1 MYKPDWI
8 RFVHGSLFY
17 RAKGK
22 LMDAFTLTKQRL
34 LEKLGVSEQKGL
46 SEEQAVDNAVRFG
59 VNQLSKPPRE
69 SLLKKIWTSLTE
81 PMVLMLVAAA
91 IIAFGV
97 NFARGLNGDETEYVE
112 CVGIVVAIFLSVAIS
127 LIMEGRS
134 AKAFDALNN
143 IRDDVPAKVFRNG
156 KVRLISQKDIVV
168 GDIVCLQTGAK
179 VPADGRLL
187 DSVDLHVE
195 EASLTGES
203 EAVKK
208 DADIVFD
215 DPKTP
220 LAERVNML
228 YSGTFV
234 TAGSGRMVVTAV
246 GNDTEFGQIA
256 RELSSTEKD
265 MTPLQEKLAH
275 LGGVIAVWGV
285 TMAAL
290 AFLIQLGVFLY
301 NGTAN
306 LSNVSEAFITSI
318 VLIVAA
324 VPEGLPTTVAICL
337 AINIIKMS
345 RENALVKKMVACETI
360 GCINVICSD
369 KTGTLTE
376 NRMTVVQICEH
387 GDFKQ
392 PQDVADVD
400 LLTNFCVNATADID
414 IENNA
419 YTFIGNPTEC
429 ALLVAADKAG
439 RDYRTVRKSFGI
451 AHVYPFSSE
460 TKNMTTVVR
469 TDGGYTVYTKGS
481 PEKILAMC
489 ALDDDVRQ
497 KYESQILA
505 CQEKA
510 WRVIGFAHKDMTV
523 CPDFE
528 TGRQEIESGLIFDGF
543 TAIADP
549 LRKDVFEAVRN
560 CRKAGIDVKMLTGD
574 NIVTASAIAT
584 ELNLLDKDH
593 IALEAKD
600 IDALNDKEL
609 ADILPK
615 IRVIA
620 RSTPVI
626 KMRVVKALKAMKCVV
641 AVTGDGI
648 NDAPAIKNADI
659 GLAMG
664 ISGTEVSKEASD
676 IVLLDDSF
684 STIVKAIQWGRGIYE
699 NFQRFILFQLTVN
712 LSSVVVVIVSLIAGF
727 PTPFTALQLLWVN
740 LIMDGPPA
748 LTLSLEP
755 IRGSLMNN
763 NPTPRDAG
771 IVTREMLAR
780 IVFAGVYMSVVFM
793 AQTATNFLGASPEE
807 KRTVLFTLFVM
818 FQLMNAFSCRELSHE
833 SVLRHFFDNKL
844 MLIAFFFTFLL
855 QYVISQYG
863 GKVFGTVPMSTDMWI
878 KVTALS
884 ASVIVASELFK
895 LGVVVWQKCRKA

>member
-1 MYKPDWI
+1 
-8 RFVHGSLFY
+8 
-17 RAKGK
+17 
-22 LMDAFTLTKQRL
+22 MDAFTKTRQQVLDEL
-34 LEKLGVSEQKGL
+34 DVSEQKGL

-59 VNQLSKPPRE
+59 VNRLSRPPRE
-69 SLLKKIWTSLTE
+69 SLLLKIWQSLTE
-81 PMVLMLVAAA
+81 PMVLMLVLAVF
-91 IIAFGV
+91 IALGV
-97 NFARGLNGDETEYVE
+97 NYARGLNGEETEYIE
-112 CVGIVVAIFLSVAIS
+112 CVGIAVAIFLSVAIS
-127 LIMEGRS
+127 LIMEGKS
-134 AKAFDALNN
+134 AKAFDALNK
-143 IRDDVPAKVFRNG
+143 IKDDIPAKVFRNG

-179 VPADGRLL
+179 IPADGRLL
-187 DSVDLHVE
+187 ESTDLHVE

-208 DADIVFD
+208 DADVVFD
-215 DPKTP
+215 DPQTP
-220 LAERVNML
+220 LAERSNML

-234 TAGSGRMVVTAV
+234 TAGAGRMIVTAV

-256 RELSSTEKD
+256 RELSRTEKS

-285 TMAAL
+285 SMAAL

-345 RENALVKKMVACETI
+345 KENALVKKMVACETI

-376 NRMTVVQICEH
+376 NRMTVVQVCEH
-387 GDFKQ
+387 GDMKS
-392 PQDVADVD
+392 PQDVTDRD

-414 IENNA
+414 IENNS

-439 RDYRTVRKSFGI
+439 QDYRAVRRSFGV

-469 TDGGYTVYTKGS
+469 GEGCYVAFTKGS
-481 PEKILAMC
+481 PEKILSMC
-489 ALDDDVRQ
+489 ELDAAVRE
-497 KYESQILA
+497 KYESQIVA
-505 CQEKA
+505 YQEKA
-510 WRVIGFAHKDMTV
+510 CRVIGFAHKEIAA

-528 TGRQEIESGLIFDGF
+528 NGRAGIESGLIFDGF
-543 TAIADP
+543 VAITDP
-549 LRKDVFEAVRN
+549 LRAEVFDAVRS
-560 CRKAGIDVKMLTGD
+560 CRKAGIDIKMLTGD
-574 NIVTASAIAT
+574 NIVTATAIAND
-584 ELNLLDKDH
+584 LNLLDGDH
-593 IALEAKD
+593 IAVEAKD
-600 IDALNDKEL
+600 IDALSDAQL
-609 ADILPK
+609 TALLPK

-626 KMRVVKALKAMKCVV
+626 KMRVVKTLKAMKCVV

-712 LSSVVVVIVSLIAGF
+712 LSSVVVVLASLIAGF

-755 IRGSLMNN
+755 IRSSLMNN
-763 NPTPRDAG
+763 KPTPRDAG
-771 IVTREMLAR
+771 IVTREMLMR
-780 IVFAGVYMSVVFM
+780 IIFGGLFISVVMM
-793 AQTATNFLGASPEE
+793 AQTMTNFMGAAPEQNG
-807 KRTVLFTLFVM
+807 TVLFTLFVM

-833 SVLRHFFDNKL
+833 SVFKHFFDNKL
-844 MLIAFFFTFLL
+844 MLIAFFFTFVL
-855 QYVISQYG
+855 QFVISQYG
-863 GKVFGTVPMSTDMWI
+863 GRVFGTVPLPAEMWGKI
-878 KVTALS
+878 FALS

-895 LGVVVWQKCRKA
+895 AFMIVKSKLGK

>member
-1 MYKPDWI
+1 
-8 RFVHGSLFY
+8 
-17 RAKGK
+17 
-22 LMDAFTLTKQRL
+22 MDAFTKTRQQVLAEL
-34 LEKLGVSEQKGL
+34 DVSEQKGL

-59 VNQLSKPPRE
+59 VNQLSRPPRE
-69 SLLKKIWTSLTE
+69 SLLLKIWQSLTE
-81 PMVLMLVAAA
+81 PMILMLVVAAL
-91 IIAFGV
+91 IALGV
-97 NFARGLNGDETEYVE
+97 NYARSLNGEETEYIE
-112 CVGIVVAIFLSVAIS
+112 CVGIAVAILLSVAIS
-127 LIMEGRS
+127 LIMEGKS
-134 AKAFDALNN
+134 AKAFDALNK
-143 IRDDVPAKVFRNG
+143 IKDDIPAKVFRNG

-179 VPADGRLL
+179 IPADGRLL
-187 DSVDLHVE
+187 ESTDLHVE

-208 DADIVFD
+208 DADVVFD
-215 DPKTP
+215 DPQTP
-220 LAERVNML
+220 LAERSNML

-234 TAGSGRMVVTAV
+234 TAGAGRMIVTAV

-256 RELSSTEKD
+256 RELSRTEKS

-285 TMAAL
+285 SMAAL

-345 RENALVKKMVACETI
+345 KENALVKKMVACETI

-376 NRMTVVQICEH
+376 NRMTVVQVCEH
-387 GDFKQ
+387 GDMKP
-392 PQDVADVD
+392 PQDVTDPD

-414 IENNA
+414 IENNS

-439 RDYRTVRKSFGI
+439 RDYRAVRRSFGV

-469 TDGGYTVYTKGS
+469 GETGYVAFSKGS
-481 PEKILAMC
+481 PEKILSMC
-489 ALDDDVRQ
+489 DLDAAARE
-497 KYESQILA
+497 KYESQIVA
-505 CQEKA
+505 YQEKA
-510 WRVIGFAHKDMTV
+510 CRVIGFAHKEIAA

-528 TGRQEIESGLIFDGF
+528 NGRAGIESGLIFDGF
-543 TAIADP
+543 VAIADP
-549 LRKDVFEAVRN
+549 LRAEVFDAVRS
-560 CRKAGIDVKMLTGD
+560 CRKAGIDIKMLTGD
-574 NIVTASAIAT
+574 NIVTATAIAND
-584 ELNLLDKDH
+584 LNLLDGDH
-593 IALEAKD
+593 IAVEAKD
-600 IDALNDKEL
+600 IDALNDAQL
-609 ADILPK
+609 TALLPK

-626 KMRVVKALKAMKCVV
+626 KMRVVKTLKAMKCVV

-712 LSSVVVVIVSLIAGF
+712 LSSVVVVLASLIAGF

-755 IRGSLMNN
+755 IRSSLMNN
-763 NPTPRDAG
+763 KPTPRDAG
-771 IVTREMLAR
+771 IVTKEMLVR
-780 IVFAGVYMSVVFM
+780 IIFGGLFISAVMM
-793 AQTATNFLGASPEE
+793 AQTVTNFMGAAPEQNG
-807 KRTVLFTLFVM
+807 TVLFTLFVT

-833 SVLRHFFDNKL
+833 SVFKHFFDNKL
-844 MLIAFFFTFLL
+844 MLIAFFVTFVL
-855 QYVISQYG
+855 QFVISQYG
-863 GKVFGTVPMSTDMWI
+863 GRIFGTVPMPAEMWGKI
-878 KVTALS
+878 FALS

-895 LGVVVWQKCRKA
+895 AFMAVKSKLNK

>member
-1 MYKPDWI
+1 
-8 RFVHGSLFY
+8 
-17 RAKGK
+17 
-22 LMDAFTLTKQRL
+22 MDAFTKTRQQVLDE
-34 LEKLGVSEQKGL
+34 LEVSEQKGL

-59 VNQLSKPPRE
+59 VNRLSRPPRE
-69 SLLKKIWTSLTE
+69 SLLLKIWQSLTE
-81 PMVLMLVAAA
+81 PMILMLVVAAF
-91 IIAFGV
+91 IALGV
-97 NFARGLNGDETEYVE
+97 NYARGLSGEETEYVE
-112 CVGIVVAIFLSVAIS
+112 CVGIAVAIFLSVAIS
-127 LIMEGRS
+127 LIMEGKS
-134 AKAFDALNN
+134 AKAFDALNK
-143 IRDDVPAKVFRNG
+143 IKDDIPAKVFRNG

-179 VPADGRLL
+179 IPADGRLL
-187 DSVDLHVE
+187 ESTDLHVE

-215 DPKTP
+215 DPQTP
-220 LAERVNML
+220 LAERSNML

-234 TAGSGRMVVTAV
+234 TAGSGRMIVTAV

-256 RELSSTEKD
+256 RELSRTEKS

-285 TMAAL
+285 SMAAL

-345 RENALVKKMVACETI
+345 KENALVKKMIACETI

-376 NRMTVVQICEH
+376 NRMTVVQVCEH
-387 GDFKQ
+387 GDMKP
-392 PQDVADVD
+392 PQDVTDPD

-414 IENNA
+414 IENNS

-439 RDYRTVRKSFGI
+439 RDYRAVRRAFGV

-469 TDGGYTVYTKGS
+469 GESGYVAFSKGS
-481 PEKILAMC
+481 PEKILSMC
-489 ALDDDVRQ
+489 DLDAAARE
-497 KYESQILA
+497 KYESQIVA
-505 CQEKA
+505 YQEKA
-510 WRVIGFAHKDMTV
+510 CRVIGFAHKEIAA

-528 TGRQEIESGLIFDGF
+528 NDRAGIESGLIFDGF
-543 TAIADP
+543 VAIADP
-549 LRKDVFEAVRN
+549 LRAEVFDAVRS
-560 CRKAGIDVKMLTGD
+560 CRKAGIDIKMLTGD
-574 NIVTASAIAT
+574 NIVTATAIAND
-584 ELNLLDKDH
+584 LNLLDGDH
-593 IALEAKD
+593 IAVEAKD
-600 IDALNDKEL
+600 IDALDDARL
-609 ADILPK
+609 TALLPK

-626 KMRVVKALKAMKCVV
+626 KMRVVKTLKAMKCVV

-712 LSSVVVVIVSLIAGF
+712 LSSVVVVLASLIAGF

-755 IRGSLMNN
+755 IRSSLMNN
-763 NPTPRDAG
+763 KPTPRDAG
-771 IVTREMLAR
+771 IVTKEMLVR
-780 IVFAGVYMSVVFM
+780 IIFGGLFISAVMM
-793 AQTATNFLGASPEE
+793 AQTVTNFMGAAPEQNG
-807 KRTVLFTLFVM
+807 TVLFTLFVT

-833 SVLRHFFDNKL
+833 SVFKHFFDNKL
-844 MLIAFFFTFLL
+844 MLIAFFFTFVL
-855 QYVISQYG
+855 QFVISQYG
-863 GKVFGTVPMSTDMWI
+863 GRIFGTVPLPAEMWGKI
-878 KVTALS
+878 FALS

-895 LGVVVWQKCRKA
+895 AFMAVKSKLNK